1 MSERS
6 YSCIAFNRRSS
17 VFLSTYYK
25 TKKLNRHT
33 KTKEWTSADTR
44 DNKKADVLI
53 FVTFLRGGVWGE
65 KRLKVV
71 VVKNCFSAIRKS
83 VRLSTC
89 NSDRTHYNHHRQS
102 PHKKDTEIS

>member
-1 MSERS
+1 MTRGMSERN

-33 KTKEWTSADTR
+33 KTKEWTSAYMR

-53 FVTFLRGGVWGE
+53 FFTFLRGGVWGE

-71 VVKNCFSAIRKS
+71 VKNYFFCHQK
-83 VRLSTC
+83 VRSFV
-89 NSDRTHYNHHRQS
+89 NM
-102 PHKKDTEIS
+102 